1 MYQLLEIWSLCW
13 FLCIVNR
20 NVLYYEDINF
30 MSNVKVMYHLIS
42 LGNRNYLYAFYCVPP
57 ELTKHQLLV
66 QLVGPKKW
74 HQPRPNWLPPNEE
87 PTKNQPVVPQMK
99 SQLITN

>member
-1 MYQLLEIWSLCW
+1 M
-13 FLCIVNR
+13 NR

-57 ELTKHQLLV
+57 ELTMHHDQ
-66 QLVGPKKW
+66 VGADTQQY
-74 HQPRPNWLPPNEE
+74 HRSRL
-87 PTKNQPVVPQMK
+87 
-99 SQLITN
+99 